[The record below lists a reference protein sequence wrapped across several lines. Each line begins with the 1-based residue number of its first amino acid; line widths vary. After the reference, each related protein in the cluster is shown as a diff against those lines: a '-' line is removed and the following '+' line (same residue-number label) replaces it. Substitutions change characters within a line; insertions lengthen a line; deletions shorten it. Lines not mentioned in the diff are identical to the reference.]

1 MTDGAYEVDKRQVRR
16 AFDQAAAHYDATA
29 VLQREVGARMLE
41 RLELV
46 RIEPHVV
53 LDLGAGTGLGTE
65 GLARHFKKAKIVA
78 LDLAPNM
85 LLQARRRA
93 GRMARWSGRRA
104 YVCGDAERLPL
115 ADDSVDVI
123 FSNLTLQWCNDLDR
137 TFREIQRVLRPGGA
151 LFFSTFGPDTL
162 RELREAWATVDG
174 RTHVNAFIDMHDIG
188 DAMVRAGLA
197 DPVMDVERFTL
208 TYKEVRDL
216 MRDLKAIGAH
226 NVTADRPRG
235 LTGARRL
242 QQVYAAYEKYRRE
255 GTLPVTYEI
264 VYGHAW
270 GSGMARQLRDETGA
284 VHVPLRGLK
293 RTP

>member
-1 MTDGAYEVDKRQVRR
+1 MADGPYEVDKRQVRR
-16 AFDQAAAHYDATA
+16 AFDVAAARYDATA

-41 RLELV
+41 RLELT
-46 RIEPHVV
+46 RLQPGIV

-65 GLARHFKKAKIVA
+65 GLARRYKQAKIIA

-85 LLQARRRA
+85 LREARRRA
-93 GRMARWSGRRA
+93 ARFARWTGRRA
-104 YVCGDAERLPL
+104 YVCGDAEGLPL
-115 ADDSVDVI
+115 ADDSVDLVH
-123 FSNLTLQWCNDLDR
+123 SNLMLQWCNDLDR
-137 TFREIQRVLRPGGA
+137 TFRDIQRVLRPGGA

-162 RELREAWATVDG
+162 GELREAWATVDE

-208 TYKEVRDL
+208 TYREVRGL

-226 NVTADRPRG
+226 NVTAARPRG
-235 LTGARRL
+235 LTGAKKL
-242 QQVYAAYEKYRRE
+242 QQVYAAYEEYRRD

-270 GSGMARQLRDETGA
+270 GSDKQPQRRDQTGA

-293 RTP
+293 RTS